1 MNNIT
6 NFKRPQ
12 EFIEKNCL
20 TCNGIF
26 EISKHSKKEHLR
38 KFCSR
43 SCGAIHNNKKRIYS
57 NEWKNKI
64 KNSIL
69 NKIKTHGYWGS
80 VKPPLPPKEKKCI
93 ECDNIF
99 ISKKRK
105 TCSNHCYIKHRNKN
119 IPKTSGGYR
128 IGSGR
133 SKHGYYKGIYCG
145 STYELC
151 WVIYNLDHGIKFE
164 RFPTFLEKN
173 GLKYYPDFLL
183 DDKKTIIEIKGYE
196 SKESVNKKTKL
207 AESFGYIVKVLRKND
222 LKYVFDYVKEKYN
235 TSNFASL
242 YDEYKPKYDYIC
254 TNCKNTFSKDRKLKT
269 KNVFCC
275 VKCSGHFNGTKRT
288 APLVFETSLKD

>member
-20 TCNGIF
+20 TCNEIF

-38 KFCSR
+38 KFCTKTCSAKFNNR
-43 SCGAIHNNKKRIYS
+43 KRIISEKHKNNVRNTMLKKYNKKYCIICN
-57 NEWKNKI
+57 NEIVLKR
-64 KNSIL
+64 
-69 NKIKTHGYWGS
+69 H
-80 VKPPLPPKEKKCI
+80 
-93 ECDNIF
+93 
-99 ISKKRK
+99 RK
-105 TCSNHCYIKHRNKN
+105 TCSSKCLYKLRLLNP
-119 IPKTSGGYR
+119 IPKSNGGYR

-133 SKHGYYKGIYCG
+133 SKHGFYKGIYCG

-151 WVIYNLDHGIKFE
+151 WVIYNLDHDIKFE
-164 RFPTFLEKN
+164 RFPTLLEKD

-183 DDKKTIIEIKGYE
+183 DDKKTIIETKGYE
-196 SKESVNKKTKL
+196 SEESVDKKTKL

-222 LKYVFDYVKEKYN
+222 LKYIFDYVKEKYN

-269 KNVFCC
+269 ENKFCS
-275 VKCSGHFNGTKRT
+275 VKCCCSYNQKYRWHG
-288 APLVFETSLKD
+288 